1 MKLYYFSEMPHHEYP
16 DAEGEKYPS
25 LRLEFPN
32 RFFDRE
38 KAHANYQRY
47 LTEYEFA
54 DQVGFDGLMVN
65 EHHSTPSCVNVGVNM
80 SAAIL
85 ARTTRRAK
93 ILLLGNI
100 LPIEENPVRLAE
112 QIAMSDLI
120 SGGRVLSGFVRGVG
134 VEQWWSN
141 VNPMHNRER
150 FEECHDLIL
159 KCWTEPGPFRWEGRH
174 YHFRHVNPW
183 CLPLQKPHPPIWIP
197 GTASPETAIW
207 AGRRGYTFVPF
218 LVPFDIARELFD
230 YYRQGAAEV
239 GREVTPDK
247 LGFLICA
254 VTADTKTK
262 ALEAGR
268 HFVWR
273 MGASRGVAVSARLV
287 IAWLIGGG
295 VLASTLAHAQPAPG
309 VTAEERAA
317 ARREG
322 QVTYYTAR
330 TTVTANTIAKKAG
343 EALGI
348 KVNIVRLAS
357 TLVFNRAVQEF
368 DAGINAA
375 DVIDTSVTDHFVAMK
390 KKGMLQPF
398 TPSSI
403 AKFTNPAYYD
413 PEHYWHASQIGL
425 GAINYNPQ
433 LVKDPPKSWKELT
446 DPKFKDKLVQGH
458 VKASGT
464 SLLLDYWL
472 VKLYGWDYF
481 KGLQKN
487 NIMTHQSCDQSNL
500 VASGERVILL
510 CDHQITV
517 PAQSRSLPVE
527 TVFPED
533 GVIAQIGGMGILK
546 KAPRPNAARLLVDWC
561 LSPEGQQVYVDSGLM
576 SAVNDPKIKYPSKYP
591 HPATL
596 KLLVAD
602 PADVGRMLPEL
613 REKFSELFGG

>member
-1 MKLYYFSEMPHHEYP
+1 
-16 DAEGEKYPS
+16 
-25 LRLEFPN
+25 
-32 RFFDRE
+32 
-38 KAHANYQRY
+38 
-47 LTEYEFA
+47 
-54 DQVGFDGLMVN
+54 
-65 EHHSTPSCVNVGVNM
+65 
-80 SAAIL
+80 
-85 ARTTRRAK
+85 
-93 ILLLGNI
+93 
-100 LPIEENPVRLAE
+100 
-112 QIAMSDLI
+112 
-120 SGGRVLSGFVRGVG
+120 
-134 VEQWWSN
+134 
-141 VNPMHNRER
+141 
-150 FEECHDLIL
+150 
-159 KCWTEPGPFRWEGRH
+159 
-174 YHFRHVNPW
+174 
-183 CLPLQKPHPPIWIP
+183 
-197 GTASPETAIW
+197 
-207 AGRRGYTFVPF
+207 
-218 LVPFDIARELFD
+218 
-230 YYRQGAAEV
+230 
-239 GREVTPDK
+239 
-247 LGFLICA
+247 
-254 VTADTKTK
+254 
-262 ALEAGR
+262 
-268 HFVWR
+268 
-273 MGASRGVAVSARLV
+273 VSARLV

-375 DVIDTSVTDHFVAMK
+375 DVIDTSVTDHFFAMK

-546 KAPRPNAARLLVDWC
+546 KAPHPNAARLLVDWC